1 MKLAIIYHTKTG
13 NTKQA
18 AEWIAEGMR
27 HVSNVEAKT
36 FPIDDLNAEYVDG
49 AKGCRDRLLV
59 LDGVDDAGYACMAVA
74 SEQAGA
80 CREVGRS
87 VCHGAVHPRRRGD
100 GDPVHSNQ
108 RACFRNALLLRRSGV
123 GQACYPHGP
132 SGCQWQRGIAQRH
145 GALPGHL
152 RSLRRA
158 LCTKGRRAVAWLSM
172 TF

>member
-1 MKLAIIYHTKTG
+1 
-13 NTKQA
+13 
-18 AEWIAEGMR
+18 MR
-27 HVSNVEAKT
+27 RVSNVEAKT

-87 VCHGAVHPRRRGD
+87 VCHGAVHPRRCGD

-123 GQACYPHGP
+123 GQACYPP
-132 SGCQWQRGIAQRH
+132 WARWVSMATWNRTTAWSITRTSSLSTAS
-145 GALPGHL
+145 ALHKRQASCGL
-152 RSLRRA
+152 VEYDILI
-158 LCTKGRRAVAWLSM
+158 
-172 TF
+172 